1 MRSDADSVEQYIQAL
16 PEDRREAIT
25 ALRRVI
31 LDNLPAGYEEMMQY
45 GMIGY
50 SVPLSRHPNTYNGQ
64 PLSYVAL
71 ASQKNY
77 ISLYLMGI
85 YSRPEQAEW
94 FTETWQATGKKLN
107 MGKSCVRFRKL
118 DDVPLDLIGQ
128 VVAMTSVDEFIATYE
143 HSRS

>member
-1 MRSDADSVEQYIQAL
+1 DRPGNAYLCVKKVGSSMRSDADSVEQYIQAL

-25 ALRRVI
+25 ALWRVI

-50 SVPLSRHPNTYNGQ
+50 SVPLSRYPNTYNGQ

-94 FTETWQATGKKLN
+94 FTETW
-107 MGKSCVRFRKL
+107 
-118 DDVPLDLIGQ
+118 
-128 VVAMTSVDEFIATYE
+128 
-143 HSRS
+143 

>member
-50 SVPLSRHPNTYNGQ
+50 SVPLSRYPNTYNGQ